1 MEFAGSQESE
11 PAGVIKPTN
20 WTQRG
25 RAATKDEKI
34 NFTTKVTK
42 STKLKNLEI
51 SMSETFVAFVYFV
64 VR

>member
-1 MEFAGSQESE
+1 M
-11 PAGVIKPTN
+11 KPTN

-25 RAATKDEKI
+25 RAAPKDEKI